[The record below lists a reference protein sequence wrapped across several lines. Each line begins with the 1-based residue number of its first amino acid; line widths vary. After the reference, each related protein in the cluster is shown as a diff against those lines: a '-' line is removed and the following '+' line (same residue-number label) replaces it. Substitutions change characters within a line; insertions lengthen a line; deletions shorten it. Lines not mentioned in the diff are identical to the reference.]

1 MTPRLNPVKY
11 AIEVVERDDGEKDFR
26 VWMDARDGRGPINRP
41 IINIVGQPD
50 RARYGFYLNFLA
62 EDSVAEC
69 LGSEWEPLPIDVLLA
84 ARTERGVALISVR
97 ERNGQTRI
105 KSPAQLF
112 NIDPATVI
120 EPHRATTQRA
130 FS

>member
-26 VWMDARDGRGPINRP
+26 VWMDARDGRGPIDRP
-41 IINIVGQPD
+41 KINIVGEPD

-69 LGSEWEPLPIDVLLA
+69 LGSERDPLPIDQLLA
-84 ARTERGVALISVR
+84 ARSERGVALSSEKRRVGHECGSTCR
-97 ERNGQTRI
+97 SRGWRCE
-105 KSPAQLF
+105 
-112 NIDPATVI
+112 
-120 EPHRATTQRA
+120 
-130 FS
+130 